1 MSNLSLRIIFGF
13 FYVGVIVAGL
23 YAGTPYF
30 ELLMG
35 VFTFFSVRELALL
48 SKKKSIQHLWIIP
61 MLLCVSIIYLTIFG
75 ANLLSL
81 NSFIVLWFVQLL
93 GFFLGFNSL
102 KKARKINYTAI
113 SIYLYLPLLV
123 LAIWFTQ
130 SQAYKVEYLLLYF
143 TTIWVYDS
151 MAYLVGKRLGRRPIF
166 PKVSPKKTVEGTIGG
181 TILTIMIIAVI
192 QNYMLNIPGNFI
204 FLSFIIIVFATF
216 GDYVESYMKRKLG
229 VKDSGNLIPG
239 HGGILDRMDSIYLS
253 VLPYLVILSLFR

>member
-48 SKKKSIQHLWIIP
+48 SKKKSIQHLWIVPI
-61 MLLCVSIIYLTIFG
+61 LLCVSIIYITIFG

-81 NSFIVLWFVQLL
+81 NSFIVLWFIQ
-93 GFFLGFNSL
+93 FLSLFIGYNSL
-102 KKARKINYTAI
+102 KNDKKINYTAI
-113 SIYLYLPLLV
+113 SVYLYLPLLA

-130 SQAYKVEYLLLYF
+130 SRSYIVEYLLLYF

-151 MAYLVGKRLGRRPIF
+151 MAYVVGKRLGKRPIF
-166 PKVSPKKTVEGTIGG
+166 PKVSPKKTIEGTIGG
-181 TILTIMIIAVI
+181 AILTIAIVMVI
-192 QNYMLNIPGNFI
+192 QNYVFNIPRNYV
-204 FLSFIIIVFATF
+204 FLSFIVIVFAIF

-229 VKDSGNLIPG
+229 VKDSGNFIPG

-253 VLPYLVILSLFR
+253 LLPYLVILSLFR